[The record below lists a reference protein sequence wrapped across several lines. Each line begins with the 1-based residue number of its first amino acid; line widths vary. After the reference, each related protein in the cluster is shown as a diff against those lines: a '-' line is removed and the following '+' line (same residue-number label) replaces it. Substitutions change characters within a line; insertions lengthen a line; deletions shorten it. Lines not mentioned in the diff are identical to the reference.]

1 MGTLEGKIALIT
13 GGASGIGLATARRL
27 RAEGAEVVISDL
39 SVSDGEQVAGDI
51 GASFVKADVSVSQ
64 DWARVIEAVRERHGG
79 LDFAHLNA
87 GVATPEAVIDAVTD
101 EQYRRIMGANVDGVV
116 LGMRAVVPEIAA
128 RGGGSIVAT
137 ASLAGLIAFSPDP
150 VYCATK
156 AAVVGLVRA
165 LAPQLAERGITVN
178 AICPGM
184 TDTKIVS
191 KEARELLVAA
201 NFPLMA
207 PEEIAEAVYE
217 RLIGSETGQAWVC
230 QPGREATAYRFAGA
244 PGPGGGLAG
253 RTPPAGIAADEL
265 LHRAERD

>member
-1 MGTLEGKIALIT
+1 MGTLEGKVALIT

-27 RAEGAEVVISDL
+27 RAEDAEVVISDL
-39 SVSDGEQVAGDI
+39 SVPAGEHAAAEI
-51 GASFVKADVSVSQ
+51 GASFVRADVSSSE
-64 DWARVIEAVRERHGG
+64 DWARVIETVRERHGG
-79 LDFAHLNA
+79 LDLAHLNA
-87 GVATPEAVIDAVTD
+87 GVATPEAMIDAVTD

-128 RGGGSIVAT
+128 RGGGSVVAT
-137 ASLAGLIAFSPDP
+137 ASLAGLIGFSPDP

-184 TDTKIVS
+184 TDTGIVS
-191 KEARELLVAA
+191 DEARELLTAA

-207 PEEIAEAVYE
+207 PEEIAEVVYQ
-217 RLIGSETGQAWVC
+217 RLIGSESGQAWVC
-230 QPGREATAYRFAGA
+230 QVGREATPYRFAGV
-244 PGPGGGLAG
+244 PGPGGAMAG
-253 RTPPAGIAADEL
+253 RTPPPGIAADEQL
-265 LHRAERD
+265 RRAGQ